1 MYNAGVGSSFG
12 FTIPFTVL
20 ERNVSKKLPNP
31 LPHPVPSSLH
41 RLSLPSFTQD
51 PRKKGTRT
59 VPSLSARMLPG
70 WNSSLPGPED
80 RIDSDGQRFSSNT
93 SVEGPAMTLEIG
105 LTPSRSRVSES
116 SLSAMDL
123 NPAEVGVIVNGSSFA
138 QCGSSS
144 FTQSHCS
151 FTSDR
156 RGNQSDGV
164 LVTKG
169 GSVCSDFVTGSNAS
183 ARVASIPR
191 NLGGMSS
198 HSMCDS
204 RSCGTRRDIST
215 PNSQIDTPFSEG
227 ASPSPIDKG
236 LIFLLVDGEPRASCC
251 CRFTSLQWPS
261 H

>member
-1 MYNAGVGSSFG
+1 MHNAGVGSSFG

-31 LPHPVPSSLH
+31 LPHPVPSSLN

-51 PRKKGTRT
+51 PRKKGTLT

-70 WNSSLPGPED
+70 WNSSLPGAED

-93 SVEGPAMTLEIG
+93 STEGPAMTLEIG

-169 GSVCSDFVTGSNAS
+169 GSVCSDFITGSNAS

-191 NLGGMSS
+191 TIGGMSS
-198 HSMCDS
+198 HSMCDT
-204 RSCGTRRDIST
+204 RSFGTRRDIST
-215 PNSQIDTPFSEG
+215 PNSQIGTAFSEG

-236 LIFLLVDGEPRASCC
+236 LIFLLVDGELRADGCC
-251 CRFTSLQWPS
+251 CVFP
-261 H
+261 